1 MSFLKSW
8 FADRPPVA
16 SPEASGPPEVSVAP
30 ESIPIDLAA
39 FLEALRA
46 AMGELDDAAI
56 DADVVR
62 AKLADI
68 CRSFGIEPLDPL
80 ELDSFTTSFDR
91 GGWERMALLVLA
103 AERGGLGE
111 GLKRALSGR
120 VRSAVRGGFVEASR
134 SSPLLTL
141 ELLRTAPLRL
151 EELARRFVLG
161 LGASVA
167 GEELENTKRALERLD
182 YGRLL
187 AEADRAKRAAAERS
201 GR

>member
-8 FADRPPVA
+8 FADRPPVPSPEPSA
-16 SPEASGPPEVSVAP
+16 SPEAPVAP
-30 ESIPIDLAA
+30 ESAPVDLAA

-46 AMGELDDAAI
+46 ALVEIDDATI

-62 AKLADI
+62 AKLADM
-68 CRSFGIEPLDPL
+68 CRGFGIEPLDPL
-80 ELDSFTTSFDR
+80 ELDSFTSGFDR
-91 GGWERMALLVLA
+91 GAWERMALLGLA
-103 AERGGLGE
+103 AERGGLGD
-111 GLKRALSGR
+111 GLERALAGR

-141 ELLRTAPLRL
+141 DLLRTAPLRL
-151 EELARRFVLG
+151 EELARRFILG

-167 GEELENTKRALERLD
+167 GEGLEVSKRALERLD

-187 AEADRAKRAAAERS
+187 AEADRAKRAAAERT